1 MRLLHVTQ
9 RYPPAIGGAE
19 KYIADLSEELV
30 QRGHQVDVFTSRALD
45 FYTWKNELPRFEQLN
60 GVNVYR
66 FSAMRRRAWVWSI
79 LHFGLRHYWSTRSRW
94 YEPLIFFGGGPLAP
108 GMLWAILAQ
117 GRRYDLIHLSCLV
130 YGHVAYGYWAAR
142 RLGVP
147 VVVTPHAHTRQEDTY
162 NLGYQ
167 RDVMF
172 GCDHVIAVTPT
183 ERDLFLDLGL
193 DPWRVSVAGNGLR
206 PDDYPGDQRAT
217 ARRRLGLPDEGFAVL
232 FLGRKSDYKGL
243 DVALEAYA
251 ALQRQGLPTSFLAV
265 GPETDY
271 SQALWPRYQGLPG
284 LTVLGAVSDEEK
296 LAALAACDC
305 LVLPSIGEA
314 FGIVFLEAWL
324 MGKPVIG
331 ARVPAVS
338 SVIDD
343 GQDGWLAVP
352 GDASDLAAC
361 IARLVAD
368 PDLARRMGAT
378 GRDKVLRRY
387 TVPRI
392 ADRVEGIYLRVL
404 RRRQR
409 ASGSHDR
416 QPGTRPLEQGQ

>member
-1 MRLLHVTQ
+1 
-9 RYPPAIGGAE
+9 
-19 KYIADLSEELV
+19 
-30 QRGHQVDVFTSRALD
+30 
-45 FYTWKNELPRFEQLN
+45 
-60 GVNVYR
+60 
-66 FSAMRRRAWVWSI
+66 
-79 LHFGLRHYWSTRSRW
+79 
-94 YEPLIFFGGGPLAP
+94 
-108 GMLWAILAQ
+108 
-117 GRRYDLIHLSCLV
+117 
-130 YGHVAYGYWAAR
+130 
-142 RLGVP
+142 
-147 VVVTPHAHTRQEDTY
+147 
-162 NLGYQ
+162 
-167 RDVMF
+167 
-172 GCDHVIAVTPT
+172 
-183 ERDLFLDLGL
+183 
-193 DPWRVSVAGNGLR
+193 
-206 PDDYPGDQRAT
+206 
-217 ARRRLGLPDEGFAVL
+217 LGLPDEGFAVL